1 MSAKESNRL
10 ALALVRQLTETVERL
25 AALSEDDLSRDVD
38 HGCAMDGGLRRLLV
52 HNAEHDRQHA
62 APISNVRQR
71 SRQMPEAELPRLT
84 RDLIH
89 QRAEVVSLLLG
100 MDDDL
105 LEVRPPTDEW
115 TVREHVE
122 HLLYWEDDSMTA
134 AVRDLAH
141 DGPTTEDRI
150 AAGG

>member
-1 MSAKESNRL
+1 MSVTESGQL
-10 ALALVRQLTETVERL
+10 AVKLMTQLAETVAQL
-25 AALSEDDLSRDVD
+25 GGQSEADLGRAVD

-62 APISNVRQR
+62 APISNTRQR
-71 SRQMPEAELPRLT
+71 ARQMPEAELPRLI

-89 QRAEVVSLLLG
+89 QRAEVIGLLLG

-105 LEVRPPTDEW
+105 LDAKPPGDEW

-122 HLLYWEDDSMTA
+122 HLLYWEHDSMAAAARDLTA
-134 AVRDLAH
+134 ATRSA
-141 DGPTTEDRI
+141 
-150 AAGG
+150 

>member
-1 MSAKESNRL
+1 MAATESNNL
-10 ALALVRQLTETVERL
+10 ALALMRQLTETVERL
-25 AALSEDDLSRDVD
+25 AALSEDDLTRDVD

-62 APISNVRQR
+62 APISNARQR
-71 SRQMPEAELPRLT
+71 ARQMPEAELPRLI

-100 MDDDL
+100 MDDAL
-105 LEVRPPTDEW
+105 LQAQPANDDW

-122 HLLYWEDDSMTA
+122 HLLYWEDDSMSA

-141 DGPTTEDRI
+141 
-150 AAGG
+150 GGQVTQQRS